1 MSRRIFTG
9 DRLVLATHN
18 RGKVDEFAILLR
30 PRGVAVLSAGDLGL
44 AEPEETGDSF
54 AGNALIKAR
63 AAVAATGLPAL
74 SDDSGL
80 VVPALDGAPG
90 IHTARW
96 AGPERDFDMAM
107 ERVAETL
114 RRRYGSFVA
123 ADARAE
129 FVAVLCLAWPDGDT
143 ELYEGRCAG
152 TLVERP
158 RGQHRFGF
166 DPMFVPEGE
175 SRTFAEMDP
184 VEKHRFSHRG
194 RAVQALLAGSFAER
208 PCDEATP

>member
-1 MSRRIFTG
+1 MTRRRFAG

-30 PRGVAVLSAGDLGL
+30 PRGVSVLSAGALGL
-44 AEPEETGDSF
+44 AEPEETEPTF
-54 AGNALIKAR
+54 EGNALIKAR

-90 IHTARW
+90 VHTARW
-96 AGPERDFDMAM
+96 AGPGRDFDMAM
-107 ERVAETL
+107 ERVAEAL
-114 RRRYGSFVA
+114 RRRCGTFDA
-123 ADARAE
+123 ADPRAE
-129 FVAVLCLAWPDGDT
+129 FVAVLCLAWPDGHA

-158 RGQHRFGF
+158 RGDNRFGF

-175 SRTFAEMDP
+175 TRTFAEMDP
-184 VEKHRFSHRG
+184 VEKHKFSHRG
-194 RAVQALLAGSFAER
+194 RAVRALLAGSF
-208 PCDEATP
+208 PD